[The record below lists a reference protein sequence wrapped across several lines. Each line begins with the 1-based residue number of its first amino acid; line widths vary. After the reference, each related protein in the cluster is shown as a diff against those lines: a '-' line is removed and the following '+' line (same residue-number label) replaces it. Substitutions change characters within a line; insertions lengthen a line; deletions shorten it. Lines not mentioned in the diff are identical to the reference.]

1 MATGSSAGDS
11 STGLLYRAYL
21 EIPGS
26 DSSNTT
32 LNMSRLHLDEGYSE
46 GWYGTAQLVA
56 IAKPG
61 ITIGIG
67 DAFGAVLGNR
77 VIPGRHV
84 IVRLSLFTDG
94 TGTNLDGIIVR
105 TWPCV
110 VGGLIPFQAPD
121 DLTKAGCLLHL
132 SDPVTYLG
140 SRPIWGA
147 YRAESIGRIVGGALS
162 LAAGGDG
169 KPTLEPILPGLPP
182 VQIVEGYREDLDM
195 LPYAVA
201 AGQTLGEWL
210 RDLLGL
216 LGVRVE
222 MMCTTEDKIALILTD
237 RPPIGQT
244 VNMSLVGSSTKTN
257 NPVRSL
263 STPET
268 IPDQS
273 PIYISGVAG
282 YPSAPLRGGV
292 LDDASLGAFR
302 RFGVLGAVGSLHTGT
317 EIGIEEA
324 SRRSI
329 FGWGARLCEE
339 LMATALS
346 RQPGLRPGRRISL
359 DPAWLNIATWQIA
372 KVAHTVS
379 GGVYDN
385 TAVLFPA
392 SSTETWHPMRP
403 LPKAP
408 RYVSAI
414 VDGGEDHLYLEPV
427 ERDRLGRIPITF
439 SFLPTPVGEEAIL
452 LATADTDGD
461 WRLTLDDFTA
471 TEIEE
476 YESESRFTSG
486 EMEESYRDGSFD
498 DPFPDR
504 TDEELTEEELETR
517 ETMRADRASARKYI
531 AYKRA
536 KALDAADTDRDG
548 WVSSR
553 DAIVSET
560 LAPILADDT
569 DREELREQWESY
581 DAGTFATDYPTL
593 ADDSARLALIEEY
606 GKLFGD
612 PDDADD
618 PDDGEDTE
626 DTDDEDTDDTE
637 DTGDTGPDYDAAR
650 RDAELATQR
659 WPPRIPLAVL
669 EPMAGGLHGFL
680 RAHRHGDVC
689 RVAVHDPLSA
699 EIIGFQYRE
708 DRRINL
714 DIMDATAG
722 FVVEHDQNDAWS
734 GLVFRTTR
742 QLEEEPDPTSDD
754 TSDDTT
760 E

>member
-1 MATGSSAGDS
+1 MAIGRSDGDS

-26 DSSNTT
+26 GSSSTT
-32 LNMSRLHLDEGYSE
+32 LNSSTTVNMSRLHLDEGYSE

-56 IAKPG
+56 NAKPG
-61 ITIGIG
+61 TTIGIG

-84 IVRLSLFTDG
+84 IVRLSLITDG
-94 TGTNLDGIIVR
+94 TGTNLDGTIVR

-121 DLTKAGCLLHL
+121 DMTKAGCLLHL

-140 SRPIWGA
+140 ARPIWGA

-182 VQIVEGYREDLDM
+182 VQIVESCREDLDM

-222 MMCTTEDKIALILTD
+222 MLCTTENKVAVMLTD

-244 VNMSLVGSSTKTN
+244 VNMSLVGSTTTTN
-257 NPVRSL
+257 DLVPSQ
-263 STPET
+263 STPDT
-268 IPDQS
+268 TPNPS

-302 RFGVLGAVGSLHTGT
+302 RFGMLGAVGSVHTGT

-324 SRRSI
+324 FRRSI
-329 FGWGARLCEE
+329 FGWRARICEE
-339 LMATALS
+339 IMATALS
-346 RQPGLRPGRRISL
+346 RQPGLRPGRRIKL
-359 DPAWLNIATWQIA
+359 DTAWLNIASWQIA

-385 TAVLFPA
+385 TAVLFP
-392 SSTETWHPMRP
+392 SNSTETWHPIRP

-414 VDGGEDHLYLEPV
+414 VDGGEDHLYLEPI

-439 SFLPTPVGEEAIL
+439 SFIPTPVGEEAIL

-461 WRLTLDDFTA
+461 GRLTLDDFTA
-471 TEIEE
+471 TEITE
-476 YESESRFTSG
+476 YESNTTFTSG
-486 EMEESYRDGSFD
+486 EMEASYRDGSFD
-498 DPFPDR
+498 DPYPGKMDEDL
-504 TDEELTEEELETR
+504 TAEELDTR
-517 ETMRADRASARKYI
+517 ETTRANRESARKYI

-536 KALDAADTDRDG
+536 KALDTADTDRDG

-560 LAPILADDT
+560 LTPILADDT
-569 DREELREQWESY
+569 DREALREQWESY
-581 DAGTFATDYPTL
+581 DAGTFDTDYPAL
-593 ADDSARLALIEEY
+593 ADDTARLALIEEY

-618 PDDGEDTE
+618 VEDTE
-626 DTDDEDTDDTE
+626 DTDDTS
-637 DTGDTGPDYDAAR
+637 PDYAAAQ
-650 RDAELATQR
+650 RDAELAAQR
-659 WPPRIPLAVL
+659 WPPRIPLTVL

-680 RAHRHGDVC
+680 RAHRHGDIC

-699 EIIGFQYRE
+699 EIIGFQYRA
-708 DRRINL
+708 DRRINA
-714 DIMDATAG
+714 DIVGATAG
-722 FVVEHDQNDAWS
+722 FVVEHDMRDAWS
-734 GLVFRTTR
+734 GIVFRPTR
-742 QLEEEPDPTSDD
+742 QLEEPELEEPDTMSDG